1 MPTRWLRIFV
11 LSIAAICAAN
21 TSSIGGTRSFGP
33 FKLDASEPT
42 VIRMSGRISVD
53 DALNFRRVLQNAPQA
68 RLVVLDS
75 LGGSLYAA
83 LLIADDIYERK
94 LSTMIP
100 ENAVCASACSFMFF
114 AGLERQALGKLG
126 VHQMV
131 GGDVAGTQVAVS
143 DIIDLLA
150 RFEVPT
156 DVLAIMFRTP
166 AASMHY
172 FTIDEIEIFNIN
184 RSHKVP
190 DGNFGDYWLASCAG
204 WNGTIQEIIG
214 KDTREARMSGIV
226 SEPDIV
232 EYCERDPGGVT
243 IRWGGTKTIGECVEG
258 LSSKTNV
265 RLRSTA
271 NCETGTL
278 RFFYGSGAEQN
289 MRLPL
294 PADRS
299 CASGLPPLIEQ
310 FRTLCPRNAER
321 FDLSR

>member
-1 MPTRWLRIFV
+1 
-11 LSIAAICAAN
+11 
-21 TSSIGGTRSFGP
+21 
-33 FKLDASEPT
+33 
-42 VIRMSGRISVD
+42 MSGRISVD

-75 LGGSLYAA
+75 LGGSVYAA

-100 ENAVCASACSFMFF
+100 DSSVCASACSFMFF

-166 AASMHY
+166 AVSMYY
-172 FTIDEIEIFNIN
+172 FTGDEVERFSIN
-184 RSHKVP
+184 RSHKIP
-190 DGNFGDYWLASCAG
+190 DGRFGDFWLASCAG
-204 WNGTIQEIIG
+204 WNGTVQEIFG
-214 KDTREARMSGIV
+214 KDTREARMSGLV
-226 SEPDIV
+226 TEPDIV
-232 EYCERDPGGVT
+232 EYCERDPGGST
-243 IRWGGTKTIGECVEG
+243 IQWGGTKTIGECVEG
-258 LSSKTNV
+258 LSGEINV

-271 NCETGTL
+271 NCETGSL
-278 RFFYGSGAEQN
+278 RFFYGSGAERN

-294 PADRS
+294 PENRS

-310 FRTLCPRNAER
+310 FRTLCPRSSER
-321 FDLSR
+321 FDF